1 MASAPPAPFG
11 ATEQPLL
18 LESLPE
24 PPVPLLVEL
33 PVPVLVPVVAA
44 WVELPVPVVAVV
56 VPVVV
61 PLPLP
66 TVVPGTS
73 ALALTLARR
82 VTDET
87 AKAAIHWSSFIQDS
101 VAKVI

>member
-33 PVPVLVPVVAA
+33 PVPVPVVAA

-66 TVVPGTS
+66 TVVPGMS
-73 ALALTLARR
+73 ARALTLARR
-82 VTDET
+82 VQTRRPRSRSIDQ
-87 AKAAIHWSSFIQDS
+87 ASFKTPLQ
-101 VAKVI
+101 K

>member
-1 MASAPPAPFG
+1 MPARAALASAPPAPFG

-33 PVPVLVPVVAA
+33 PVLVPVVAA

-66 TVVPGTS
+66 TVVPGMS
-73 ALALTLARR
+73 ARALTLASR

-87 AKAAIHWSSFIQDS
+87 AKVAIH
-101 VAKVI
+101 